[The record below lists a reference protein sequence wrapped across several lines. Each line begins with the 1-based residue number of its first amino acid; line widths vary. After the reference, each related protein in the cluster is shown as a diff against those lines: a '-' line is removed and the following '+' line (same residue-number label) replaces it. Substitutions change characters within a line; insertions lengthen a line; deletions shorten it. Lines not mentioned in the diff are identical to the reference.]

1 LWFCGPDVRGCGMTC
16 YDMMF
21 SDSMERVCSRL
32 TVSEV
37 VPKKI
42 MCVCMEYGVLDGL
55 QKGTK

>member
-1 LWFCGPDVRGCGMTC
+1 MTC

-37 VPKKI
+37 VLKKI
-42 MCVCMEYGVLDGL
+42 MCVCMGYGVLDGL